1 MYNVVYCSKQGSRW
15 NVIAMMGTI
24 MEGALGACGQGLGA
38 GHGWS
43 PPEPEGNKQG
53 SKNSAEQARQVATED
68 N

>member
-1 MYNVVYCSKQGSRW
+1 
-15 NVIAMMGTI
+15 MMGTI